1 MVNDARADG
10 GRCPRCGARCGCG
23 GVAVLATLSVCARR
37 AAFARAPSSPLRL
50 VRPLAPAG
58 ADGGAVGAQKAA
70 RPSRR
75 VRCAPPVAACV
86 RRSRAAAA
94 VGRSAARSPLK
105 RGLMWLVSPRS
116 LPAAAPAPASVCA
129 ASSGGGAC
137 SPLRAAA
144 PPPLLRPRPPLSV
157 GGGGCGFHVSAA
169 AGLRPLRR
177 ARKRP
182 PLVGRSWRKHNIWC
196 LPYLTAV
203 FLLSHLVT
211 QSAQEMS
218 PVMFRQVR
226 PMSNRRSTP

>member
-1 MVNDARADG
+1 MPPLRRSLWLRR
-10 GRCPRCGARCGCG
+10 RCRPRH
-23 GVAVLATLSVCARR
+23 TSVCARR

-129 ASSGGGAC
+129 ASSGGGGLLAPSGGC
-137 SPLRAAA
+137 AAAA
-144 PPPLLRPRPPLSV
+144 PPPPPPVKCWGRGLWLSCV
-157 GGGGCGFHVSAA
+157 RCGGREKD
-169 AGLRPLRR
+169 RPLWGGLEGNTICGLLALPLGDAERAGQSAYAARR
-177 ARKRP
+177 AQGVVVAKVQHR
-182 PLVGRSWRKHNIWC
+182 NI
-196 LPYLTAV
+196 LT
-203 FLLSHLVT
+203 
-211 QSAQEMS
+211 Q
-218 PVMFRQVR
+218 
-226 PMSNRRSTP
+226 

>member
-1 MVNDARADG
+1 MVDIARADG

-23 GVAVLATLSVCARR
+23 AARPRHNSVCARR

-94 VGRSAARSPLK
+94 VGRFGGALAMK
-105 RGLMWLVSPRS
+105 RALQRWLVSPRS

-137 SPLRAAA
+137 SPLWVAW
-144 PPPLLRPRPPLSV
+144 PPPLLRPCPPFCV
-157 GGGGCGFHVSAA
+157 GGRGCGFHVSAA

-177 ARKRP
+177 ARNGP
-182 PLVGRSWRKHNIWC
+182 PV
-196 LPYLTAV
+196 V
-203 FLLSHLVT
+203 
-211 QSAQEMS
+211 
-218 PVMFRQVR
+218 
-226 PMSNRRSTP
+226 

>member
-1 MVNDARADG
+1 MGGDAPA
-10 GRCPRCGARCGCG
+10 AALV
-23 GVAVLATLSVCARR
+23 VAAAALPSSPHISVCARR

-75 VRCAPPVAACV
+75 VRCAPPVAACA
-86 RRSRAAAA
+86 RA
-94 VGRSAARSPLK
+94 
-105 RGLMWLVSPRS
+105 
-116 LPAAAPAPASVCA
+116 
-129 ASSGGGAC
+129 
-137 SPLRAAA
+137 
-144 PPPLLRPRPPLSV
+144 RPPLSV

-182 PLVGRSWRKHNIWC
+182 PLVGRSWRKRNIWC

>member
-23 GVAVLATLSVCARR
+23 GVAVLATHRCARG
-37 AAFARAPSSPLRL
+37 ARHSLARPPRL
-50 VRPLAPAG
+50 CALSARLPPLA
-58 ADGGAVGAQKAA
+58 QMAA
-70 RPSRR
+70 RSGRKRLRARR
-75 VRCAPPVAACV
+75 GGFAAPPPVAACV

-144 PPPLLRPRPPLSV
+144 PPPLLRPRPPVKCWGRGLWLSCV
-157 GGGGCGFHVSAA
+157 RCGGVAPAA
-169 AGLRPLRR
+169 AGARSSHGLSLGIIVHTLRKMVGQSAYAARR
-177 ARKRP
+177 VQGIAVAK
-182 PLVGRSWRKHNIWC
+182 WQHHNI
-196 LPYLTAV
+196 LT
-203 FLLSHLVT
+203 
-211 QSAQEMS
+211 
-218 PVMFRQVR
+218 R
-226 PMSNRRSTP
+226 

>member
-23 GVAVLATLSVCARR
+23 GVAVLATHSVCARR

-137 SPLRAAA
+137 SPLWAAA

-182 PLVGRSWRKHNIWC
+182 PLVGRSWRKHNIWS

-211 QSAQEMS
+211 QSAQD
-218 PVMFRQVR
+218 
-226 PMSNRRSTP
+226 NRHTLRVGYKGVVVAKG

>member
-1 MVNDARADG
+1 MPPLRRSLWLRR
-10 GRCPRCGARCGCG
+10 RCRPRH
-23 GVAVLATLSVCARR
+23 TSVCARR

-137 SPLRAAA
+137 SPLWAAA

-157 GGGGCGFHVSAA
+157 GGGGCGFHVS
-169 AGLRPLRR
+169 GVLSSKCS
-177 ARKRP
+177 RKFPKSVKLKEQR
-182 PLVGRSWRKHNIWC
+182 WRE
-196 LPYLTAV
+196 
-203 FLLSHLVT
+203 S
-211 QSAQEMS
+211 Q
-218 PVMFRQVR
+218 
-226 PMSNRRSTP
+226 

>member
-1 MVNDARADG
+1 MPPLRRSLWLRR
-10 GRCPRCGARCGCG
+10 RCRPRH
-23 GVAVLATLSVCARR
+23 TLVCARR

-129 ASSGGGAC
+129 ASSGGGGLLAPSGGC
-137 SPLRAAA
+137 AAAA
-144 PPPLLRPRPPLSV
+144 PPPPPPVKCWGRGLWLSCV
-157 GGGGCGFHVSAA
+157 RCGGVAPAA
-169 AGLRPLRR
+169 AG
-177 ARKRP
+177 AKKR
-182 PLVGRSWRKHNIWC
+182 GC

-211 QSAQEMS
+211 QSAQD
-218 PVMFRQVR
+218 
-226 PMSNRRSTP
+226 NRHTLRVGCKG

>member
-23 GVAVLATLSVCARR
+23 GVAVLATQSVCARR

-58 ADGGAVGAQKAA
+58 ADGA
-70 RPSRR
+70 RSGRKRLRARR
-75 VRCAPPVAACV
+75 GGFAAPPLL
-86 RRSRAAAA
+86 
-94 VGRSAARSPLK
+94 PL
-105 RGLMWLVSPRS
+105 
-116 LPAAAPAPASVCA
+116 APAPASVCA

-182 PLVGRSWRKHNIWC
+182 PLVWRSWRKHNIWC